1 MLRKQT
7 LNTKKYY
14 CSLPLL
20 GIMITASWRVSKDE
34 AEAGLGSGRQVRG
47 P

>member
-1 MLRKQT
+1 MLRKWT

-14 CSLPLL
+14 CLLLLL
-20 GIMITASWRVSKDE
+20 GIMITASWRARKDE
-34 AEAGLGSGRQVRG
+34 AEAGLGPGRQVRG